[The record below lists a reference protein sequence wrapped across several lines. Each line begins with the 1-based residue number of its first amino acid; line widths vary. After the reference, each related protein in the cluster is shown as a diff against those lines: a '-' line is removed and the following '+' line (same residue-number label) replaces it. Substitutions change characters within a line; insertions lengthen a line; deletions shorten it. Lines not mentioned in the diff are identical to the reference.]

1 MKTDA
6 PPPISLTDCIAAFST
21 SPLARWGDFL
31 PWELTRQS
39 ENIVRQLLATLD
51 LREFKV
57 AGEVAIHA
65 SATVENGAVI
75 KGPCILGAHCF
86 VAAGAYLRGGNW
98 VADHCTFG
106 PGSELKSSFVFYG
119 TQLAHFN
126 FVGDAILGSDVNLE
140 AGSITAMSAKTRR
153 YRCTWAASAMALA
166 AISSV
171 PWSVTTAA
179 SVPMPCLRQEPS
191 CPQLAWS
198 LAPHYGTPRHEPS
211 LKRPLAQV
219 QAVAARF
226 QAAAA
231 ATASSRC
238 SASWA
243 KADQA

>member
-65 SATVENGAVI
+65 SATVEDGAVI

-98 VADHCTFG
+98 VAAHCTFG
-106 PGSELKSSFVFYG
+106 PGAELKSSFVFYG
-119 TQLAHFN
+119 TKLAHFN

-140 AGSITAMSAKTRR
+140 AGSIICNYRNERENKEVQVHLGGKR
-153 YRCTWAASAMALA
+153 YGTGCDKFGALVGDHSRIGA
-166 AISSV
+166 NAV
-171 PWSVTTAA
+171 
-179 SVPMPCLRQEPS
+179 
-191 CPQLAWS
+191 
-198 LAPHYGTPRHEPS
+198 LAPGTILPSACVVPR
-211 LKRPLAQV
+211 
-219 QAVAARF
+219 AALWD
-226 QAAAA
+226 AEA
-231 ATASSRC
+231 
-238 SASWA
+238 
-243 KADQA
+243 